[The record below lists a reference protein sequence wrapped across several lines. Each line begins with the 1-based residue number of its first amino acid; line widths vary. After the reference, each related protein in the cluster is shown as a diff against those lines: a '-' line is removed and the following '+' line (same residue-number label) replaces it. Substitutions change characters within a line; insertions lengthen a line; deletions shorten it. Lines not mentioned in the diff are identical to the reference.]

1 MNKLVNTYDI
11 SAFYRRATFRGASFS
26 YDGESI
32 LYSSNESGCFN
43 VYRVFISNGKI
54 EQLTQN
60 IKQTAIG
67 ITYFPS
73 DNRFLFAQD
82 CEGDELFHLWVGQEN
97 SKIRDITPGVGVK
110 AKFLQW
116 SDDGKHFWVLHN
128 QRDPKSFDVYCY
140 QSKDYQSKITFKNQ
154 EILTIRAISAN
165 GRWLVCEKEHD
176 STRNSLFLYDLSKE
190 KQTEVN
196 TSIGT
201 CISGGSIA
209 RCRVLCFSPDS
220 KKIFYTSNQD
230 SEFKDA
236 WFFDMKT
243 RERKKVAQ
251 LGWDISALYFS
262 PSGRYQMIE
271 SNQDSTTVT
280 SIQDLSFA
288 KNVSL
293 SKLPWKMSRVHF
305 SKDEHYMAFYIESC
319 ISSPELHWI
328 NLESNKRF
336 QLKTRPNLYMP
347 KNNLVNA
354 DVLRYPSFDGLE
366 IPSLLYR
373 PRTASSNNRVPA
385 MIWVHGGPGDQSR
398 QTFDPLIQCLV
409 NHEYAVLAVN
419 HRGSSGYGKTFF
431 HLADRKHGDVDIK
444 DCIYGRKYLETLNWI
459 DPSRIG
465 IMGISYGGYVAVASV
480 TFEPD
485 AFNVAINI
493 FGVMNWIRTLNS
505 IPYWMASTRD
515 RIFGVM
521 GDPSLDV
528 ERLKAIS
535 PYFYAVNIRK
545 PLLVIQGKND
555 PRVLKEESDDIVRAV
570 RNNGVTVEYLV
581 FDDEG
586 HGFLR
591 RNNQITV
598 ANTCLS
604 FLNRNLKRTKIE
616 E

>member
-1 MNKLVNTYDI
+1 MNKLVSTYDT
-11 SAFYRRATFRGASFS
+11 SMFYQNATFRGASFS

-32 LYSSNESGCFN
+32 LYTSNQSGCFN
-43 VYRVFISNGKI
+43 VYRIFISNNKI
-54 EQLTQN
+54 EQLTKN

-67 ITYFPS
+67 ISYFPS
-73 DNRFLFAQD
+73 DNRFLFIQD
-82 CEGDELFHLWVGQEN
+82 CEGDELFHLWVQEEN
-97 SKIRDITPGVGVK
+97 SKIKDITPGAGIK

-116 SDDGKHFWVLHN
+116 SEDEKHFWVLHN

-140 QSKDYQSKITFKNQ
+140 QSKDYHSKIIFKN
-154 EILTIRAISAN
+154 EETLTIRAISAN
-165 GRWLVCEKEHD
+165 GRWLACEKEHN
-176 STRNSLFLYDLSKE
+176 SRSNSLLLYDLGKE
-190 KQTEVN
+190 KQTEIN
-196 TSIGT
+196 TLGACT
-201 CISGGSIA
+201 SGSSTV
-209 RCRVLCFSPDS
+209 RFKVLCFSPDS

-236 WFFDMKT
+236 WSFDIKT
-243 RERKKVAQ
+243 GKKEKVAQ
-251 LGWDISALYFS
+251 LGWDINALYFS
-262 PSGRYQMIE
+262 PSGRYRIIE
-271 SNQDSTTVT
+271 CNQDSTTVT
-280 SIQDLSFA
+280 SIQDLNFTE
-288 KNVSL
+288 NVLL
-293 SKLPWKMSRVHF
+293 SKLPKTMAHVYF
-305 SKDEHYMAFYIESC
+305 SKDEQYMAFYIESC

-328 NLESNKRF
+328 SFATNKHF
-336 QLKTRPNLYMP
+336 QLKASSNLHIP
-347 KNNLVNA
+347 KNDLVSA
-354 DVLRYPSFDGLE
+354 YVLRYPSFDGLK

-373 PRTASSNNRVPA
+373 PKSASSINKVPA

-398 QTFDPLIQCLV
+398 KTFDPLIQCLV
-409 NHEYAVLAVN
+409 NHGYAVLAVN

-431 HLADRKHGDVDIK
+431 HLADHKHGDVDIK

-459 DPSRIG
+459 DVSRIG

-485 AFNVAINI
+485 SFNVAINI

-505 IPYWMASTRD
+505 IPYWMESTRN

-521 GDPSLDV
+521 GDPSLDR

-535 PYFYAVNIRK
+535 PYFHAVNIRK

-570 RNNGVTVEYLV
+570 CDNGVTVEYLL

-586 HGFLR
+586 HGFFR

-604 FLNRNLKRTKIE
+604 FLSRHL
-616 E
+616 